1 MVTSLSL
8 AIELQSCGLTCEA
21 DRAYCAILAEQPRH
35 AGALQLLGA
44 LCQQQGRHDEALDL
58 IGRAIA
64 VNPSNAV
71 FHNNY
76 GAALLS
82 LERFAEAEES
92 FRRALAIRQDY
103 GDALANFGMAQ
114 AALGND
120 AAAEGSFRRALQCQP
135 WHRDATTRLARLFH
149 RHGREKEAAQL
160 LEAALAA
167 APWAETP
174 LAALHLFAAVGRVE
188 EGAEHF
194 RAAIMASVPRRAD
207 EEAGDR
213 LVYDGRWHREIATR
227 SVGESNA
234 PLPPAPLAE
243 KSGVRSQE
251 LEYELPSPPAPLPDG
266 EGRIRIAFVSPHCVL
281 DFTNGAATATLDLL
295 KLLAGIG
302 FPCEVFCGTRANGWD
317 RARIDDVLRQR
328 GGPFTVR
335 EARVGPFNARMIFAA
350 HGNVPVTMVDTE
362 GRTLTAGPYPEGR
375 GEEAC
380 GFRDGLREVL
390 GPLSA
395 ERGLDLRR
403 RSGGDGRAGYGQA
416 ARHRGRFR
424 AAQLLLHRP
433 RTLSA
438 WRTASSCPRNSPG
451 GITARSSAWNAKCLP
466 LAIDPERVKVGSGEN
481 RPHPGPLPEGEGDLL
496 PAPCS
501 PLPAS
506 CVTFVNPEPRKG
518 IHVFARIA
526 EVLSRRRPDIPLLMV
541 EGVSKASFLPKLGI
555 DPALVKNV
563 RVMPNSP
570 DARRFLAVT
579 KLLLMPSLMENA
591 AVVAME
597 AMFNGIPV
605 LASNRGG
612 LPETVRGSPHPNPLP
627 ASEGTGGILLDIPA
641 RYTAETRDVPTAE
654 EAAPWIETIIRL
666 WDDAAYY
673 ARCSLAARQRAQAWH
688 PDRLAP
694 LYRDFFRRIATTG
707 VRRQAAGMRL

>member
-188 EGAEHF
+188 EGAERF

-266 EGRIRIAFVSPHCVL
+266 EGRIRIAFVSPHCAL

-335 EARVGPFNARMIFAA
+335 EARVGPFNARVIFAA

-362 GRTLTAGPYPEGR
+362 GRTLTAGPYPKGR
-375 GEEAC
+375 GEELAAFVTGC
-380 GFRDGLREVL
+380 EKFLDRFRPGVVWTY
-390 GPLSA
+390 
-395 ERGLDLRR
+395 
-403 RSGGDGRAGYGQA
+403 GGDPAAMALQAMAKRRGIAVVFALHNFSYTDRAPFA
-416 ARHRGRFR
+416 MADRVVVPTEFARRHYREKLG
-424 AAQLLLHRP
+424 LE
-433 RTLSA
+433 
-438 WRTASSCPRNSPG
+438 CEV
-451 GITARSSAWNAKCLP
+451 LP

-563 RVMPNSP
+563 HSHAQL
-570 DARRFLAVT
+570 ARRTAVPCSYQALAHAFADG
-579 KLLLMPSLMENA
+579 E
-591 AVVAME
+591 
-597 AMFNGIPV
+597 
-605 LASNRGG
+605 RGG
-612 LPETVRGSPHPNPLP
+612 SCDGGDVQRHPRAGQQPRRPAGDGSGQPSP
-627 ASEGTGGILLDIPA
+627 
-641 RYTAETRDVPTAE
+641 
-654 EAAPWIETIIRL
+654 
-666 WDDAAYY
+666 
-673 ARCSLAARQRAQAWH
+673 
-688 PDRLAP
+688 
-694 LYRDFFRRIATTG
+694 
-707 VRRQAAGMRL
+707 

>member
-1 MVTSLSL
+1 
-8 AIELQSCGLTCEA
+8 
-21 DRAYCAILAEQPRH
+21 
-35 AGALQLLGA
+35 
-44 LCQQQGRHDEALDL
+44 
-58 IGRAIA
+58 
-64 VNPSNAV
+64 
-71 FHNNY
+71 
-76 GAALLS
+76 
-82 LERFAEAEES
+82 
-92 FRRALAIRQDY
+92 
-103 GDALANFGMAQ
+103 MAQ

-188 EGAEHF
+188 EGAERF

-266 EGRIRIAFVSPHCVL
+266 EGRIRIAFVSPHCAL

-335 EARVGPFNARMIFAA
+335 EARVGPFNARVIFAA

-362 GRTLTAGPYPEGR
+362 GRTLTAGPYPKGR
-375 GEEAC
+375 GEKLAAFVTGCEMFLDR
-380 GFRDGLREVL
+380 FRPGVVWTY
-390 GPLSA
+390 
-395 ERGLDLRR
+395 
-403 RSGGDGRAGYGQA
+403 GGDPVAMAVQAMAKRRGIAVVFALHNFSYTDRAPFA
-416 ARHRGRFR
+416 MADRVVVPTEFARRHYREKLG
-424 AAQLLLHRP
+424 LE
-433 RTLSA
+433 
-438 WRTASSCPRNSPG
+438 CEV
-451 GITARSSAWNAKCLP
+451 LP

-694 LYRDFFRRIATTG
+694 LYRDFFRRIARHPAPPP
-707 VRRQAAGMRL
+707 VS